1 MKLAKK
7 MILAAAVL
15 PLTLGT
21 TAALAYGGQGWDKE
35 GDGH

>member
-21 TAALAYGGQGWDKE
+21 T
-35 GDGH
+35 

>member
-7 MILAAAVL
+7 MILAAAGL

-21 TAALAYGGQGWDKE
+21 TAALAYGDVGSGNSLI
-35 GDGH
+35 